1 MHAFIKDRFFIIL
14 VICLIFIF
22 VFPYTELATEMLIF
36 SILAVSLNL
45 MLGYTGLLSMGH
57 AALFAIGAYTM
68 GLLLV
73 HFQVNIFLGILA
85 GSILA
90 ALMATII
97 GWISIRLHEIYFAMF
112 TLAFN
117 ETVYFAI
124 FQMKSLTGGDDGLRG
139 IFRPDVNLGIF
150 SFSIQKPIIF
160 YFFVLFFFCLS
171 ILVIR
176 RITNSPFG
184 SVLQAIR
191 ENEKRAESVGYYSR
205 DYKIFAFTISGFFAG
220 LAGTLF
226 CIHIKYVAIS
236 FCHWALSGEVV
247 VMSVVGGI
255 GSLYGPILGAALVT
269 LMRSLFSLV
278 WSRWLLLLGVIFVIS
293 VVYFR
298 GGIWEG
304 IEKVISYYHRCSK
317 RYTLLR

>member
-1 MHAFIKDRFFIIL
+1 MHAFIRDRFVVIL
-14 VICLIFIF
+14 AICFIFIF
-22 VFPYTELATEMLIF
+22 VFPYTDLATEMLIF

-73 HFQVNIFLGILA
+73 HFQVNIFFGMLA

-97 GWISIRLHEIYFAMF
+97 GWISIRLHEVYFAMF

-124 FQMKSLTGGDDGLRG
+124 FQMKNLTGGDDGLRG

-150 SFSIQKPIIF
+150 SFSIQKPITF

-171 ILVIR
+171 IMIIR

-191 ENEKRAESVGYYSR
+191 ENEQRAGSVGYYCR

-236 FCHWALSGEVV
+236 FCHWAFSGEVV

-269 LMRSLFSLV
+269 LMRSLFSLI
-278 WSRWLLLLGVIFVIS
+278 WSRWLLLLGLIFVIS
-293 VVYFR
+293 VMYFR

-304 IEKVISYYHRCSK
+304 IERLISYYRTRIKKH
-317 RYTLLR
+317 TLLQ